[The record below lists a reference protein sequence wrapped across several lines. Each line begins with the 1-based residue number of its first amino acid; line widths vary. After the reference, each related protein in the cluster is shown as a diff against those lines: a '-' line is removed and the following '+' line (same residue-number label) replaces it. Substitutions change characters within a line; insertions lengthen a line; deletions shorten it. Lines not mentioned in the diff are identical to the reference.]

1 MATIAEQVAQDVARG
16 LYSAI
21 VGQQILDNAGL
32 SDVQLRSGV
41 PGKAAAFGLNPMQR
55 NTLSFGS
62 NTPVTP
68 IAAPGPMGD
77 LRLPSPSD
85 YDTFLASLP
94 TGPTVVSP
102 WDTGDTGYEYPT
114 TLTPT
119 TVTPT
124 PIVVAPDPMPTANV
138 TQAQEWQQKYGIPG
152 SSTVVSRLSGLS
164 ADALQELVDNPDF
177 LALYPGAQAILDAKL
192 AAART
197 PTTGMVPWDT
207 MPAGSVEQILGKIN
221 QDFYTTGI
229 QGTVG
234 PYAALTGL
242 YNDTATYLTSQGKDP
257 TDENVYA
264 TMSWLAGKAA
274 EQTGETVADKFFW
287 YDKNIADWIYE
298 GRPSV
303 VGGDATAALFGE
315 SSQIMLNLNRG
326 EVIPNTDL
334 AKITDVAT
342 RTRAANILAQNIV
355 ASQGN
360 TPDAQTRING
370 IFSEYFDAPGT
381 NFLDW
386 STSVGMQYDTAGNL
400 VGTPTVTQPIDVGN
414 IADPMFNVDK
424 PFGTAVIPTPTTVT
438 TIDAPPPGFNAAEW
452 AGLTPD
458 QKAKFAADFPEL
470 ITDTT
475 GTAVT
480 PTAFTGSEFAPS
492 AAAPAT
498 ADIFAGMQPQE
509 DFKQDVFRRFLAEQV
524 SPQTGQ
530 LQPLS
535 PFMMRGAQNLYPQL
549 LGEYSTSVYDPANWT
564 DAGNQQTFGNWLRA
578 GQRPTRESMFG
589 TLGDIGNVIG
599 AGQQGITAPGISL
612 GESLRRQNIM
622 NQFGTETADSR
633 QALQSLFSTAAL
645 KGVAPSF
652 RYPVQSAA
660 QGLFETQRALQPE
673 KSFLSFLSERM

>member
-1 MATIAEQVAQDVARG
+1 VA
-16 LYSAI
+16 
-21 VGQQILDNAGL
+21 
-32 SDVQLRSGV
+32 SD
-41 PGKAAAFGLNPMQR
+41 
-55 NTLSFGS
+55 
-62 NTPVTP
+62 
-68 IAAPGPMGD
+68 
-77 LRLPSPSD
+77 
-85 YDTFLASLP
+85 
-94 TGPTVVSP
+94 
-102 WDTGDTGYEYPT
+102 
-114 TLTPT
+114 
-119 TVTPT
+119 
-124 PIVVAPDPMPTANV
+124 
-138 TQAQEWQQKYGIPG
+138 QAQEWQQKYGIPG
-152 SSTVVSRLSGLS
+152 STTVVSRLSGLS
-164 ADALQELVDNPDF
+164 ADALKELVDNPDF
-177 LALYPGAQAILDAKL
+177 LALYPGAQAILDTKL
-192 AAART
+192 AAAKQ
-197 PTTGMVPWDT
+197 PILAQIPWDT

-242 YNDTATYLTSQGKDP
+242 YNDAATYLTSQGKDP

-303 VGGDATAALFGE
+303 VGGDATATLFGE

-326 EVIPNTDL
+326 EVISPADL
-334 AKITDVAT
+334 AKITDPAT

-360 TPDAQTRING
+360 TQDAQNLIRG
-370 IFSEYFDAPGT
+370 IFGEYFQGT
-381 NFLDW
+381 NTNFQDW

-400 VGTPTVTQPIDVGN
+400 VGTTVLGGKTATGSVQEGTVSADGSQIFQNGSWQPNIDEGGAFGPSAIETPQTGGVSSTYTYTPTPATEVPAQYAGVFANVAEYNNWVAQGSPGATDLANLGVDV
-414 IADPMFNVDK
+414 
-424 PFGTAVIPTPTTVT
+424 TPTTVPT
-438 TIDAPPPGFNAAEW
+438 SGFA
-452 AGLTPD
+452 
-458 QKAKFAADFPEL
+458 
-470 ITDTT
+470 T
-475 GTAVT
+475 G
-480 PTAFTGSEFAPS
+480 EFAPS

-498 ADIFAGMQPQE
+498 AGIFAGMQPQE

-524 SPQTGQ
+524 APGTGE

-622 NQFGTETADSR
+622 NQFGTETQESR
-633 QALQSLFSTAAL
+633 QALQNLFSTAAL